1 MVLIVSLL
9 LTMGAEGSH
18 WGCRGFSQVC
28 FKLQWGGVLQ
38 KNGLGCVVW
47 LCCLEQDEEVQDE
60 AKKEKTLNVSLCGK
74 ILCQSVKD

>member
-1 MVLIVSLL
+1 MRREAIGVVEGFLKYVSNYN
-9 LTMGAEGSH
+9 G
-18 WGCRGFSQVC
+18 
-28 FKLQWGGVLQ
+28 GGVLQ

-60 AKKEKTLNVSLCGK
+60 AKKEKALNVSLCGK

>member
-1 MVLIVSLL
+1 MFQI
-9 LTMGAEGSH
+9 TM
-18 WGCRGFSQVC
+18 
-28 FKLQWGGVLQ
+28 GGVLQ

-60 AKKEKTLNVSLCGK
+60 AKKEKALNVSLCGK